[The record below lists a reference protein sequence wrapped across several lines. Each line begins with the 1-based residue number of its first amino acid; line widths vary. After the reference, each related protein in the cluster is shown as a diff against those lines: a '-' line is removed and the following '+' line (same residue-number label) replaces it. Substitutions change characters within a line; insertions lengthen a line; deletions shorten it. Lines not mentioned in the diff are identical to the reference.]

1 MPRGDL
7 RGKGERRGVALL
19 SLTVVLLILG
29 FSLSLILPRANNEA
43 RRAKEDELRFALGEF
58 RRAAERF
65 AAANGR
71 QPLTLDELCRDGEG
85 RRFLRRIYRD
95 PMTGNADWTVLSR
108 DGLFEVRSSSR
119 GTSVGGIPYER
130 FK

>member
-1 MPRGDL
+1 MPRGDP
-7 RGKGERRGVALL
+7 RGKRGVALL

-58 RRAAERF
+58 RRAAEKF

-85 RRFLRRIYRD
+85 RRFLRRMYRD

-108 DGLFEVRSSSR
+108 DGTFEVRSSSR
-119 GTSVGGIPYER
+119 GMSVGGIPYER

>member
-1 MPRGDL
+1 MPRGDP
-7 RGKGERRGVALL
+7 RGTWGRRGVALL
-19 SLTVVLLILG
+19 SLAVVLLILG
-29 FSLSLILPRANNEA
+29 FSLSVILPRANNEA

-58 RRAAERF
+58 RRAAAAF

-71 QPLTLDELCRDGEG
+71 QPLTLAELCRDGEG

-95 PMTGNADWTVLSR
+95 PMTGKADWTVQNR
-108 DGLFEVRSSSR
+108 DDTFEVHSSSR
-119 GTSVGGIPYER
+119 GMSVGGIPYER

>member
-1 MPRGDL
+1 M
-7 RGKGERRGVALL
+7 
-19 SLTVVLLILG
+19 TVVLLILG

-58 RRAAERF
+58 RRAAEKFMAR
-65 AAANGR
+65 NGR
-71 QPLTLDELCRDGEG
+71 QPLTLEELCRDGDG

-95 PMTGNADWTVLSR
+95 PMTGKADWTTLER
-108 DGLFEVRSSSR
+108 DGEFEVRSSSR
-119 GTSVGGIPYER
+119 GVSVGGVPYER

>member
-7 RGKGERRGVALL
+7 DGKGERRGVALL
-19 SLTVVLLILG
+19 SLTIVLLILG
-29 FSLSLILPRANNEA
+29 FSLSIVLPRANNEA

-58 RRAAERF
+58 RRAAEKF
-65 AAANGR
+65 AATNGR
-71 QPLTLDELCRDGEG
+71 QPLTLEELCRDGEG

-95 PMTGNADWTVLSR
+95 PITGKADWTVLNR
-108 DGLFEVRSSSR
+108 DGAFEVHSSSR
-119 GTSVGGIPYER
+119 GVSVGGIPFER

>member
-1 MPRGDL
+1 MPSGDPGGTRG
-7 RGKGERRGVALL
+7 RRGVALL

-58 RRAAERF
+58 RRAAEKF

-71 QPLTLDELCRDGEG
+71 QPLTLGELFLDAEG

-95 PMTGNADWTVLSR
+95 PMTGKADWTVLDR
-108 DGLFEVRSSSR
+108 DGAFEVHSSSR
-119 GTSVGGIPYER
+119 GVSVGGIPYER